1 MYAQYRAIL
10 KGFIKLL
17 YSALKVQNMIVQN
30 MIILSIQLT

>member
-17 YSALKVQNMIVQN
+17 YSALKVAQN